1 MKMENRKQTKLK
13 IREEENMQIEKVTKQ
28 QIRADHEP
36 QIIEESNRQTAGEEK
51 AKGQV
56 REFIRGNKKAKR
68 NVGNRDGLVTRNSPG
83 TRCRADD
90 PRKTMSNPKPMNRL
104 PVLMAAI
111 LLLIS
116 QAQTAYALEYAQN
129 FAKAASEQLFWV
141 GLVVIIWVVV
151 VCAFKKNFAGAITTL
166 LLGAVILYF
175 VKNPG
180 ILEEIGNKIVGVALG
195 LG

>member
-56 REFIRGNKKAKR
+56 REFIRGNKKTKR
-68 NVGNRDGLVTRNSPG
+68 NVGNRDDLG
-83 TRCRADD
+83 TRCRADGSG
-90 PRKTMSNPKPMNRL
+90 KTMSGPKPMNRL